1 MGDLFLAFRRKRV
14 GEGQSG
20 FLYHFS
26 PLAISQVTLIQN
38 NQ

>member
-1 MGDLFLAFRRKRV
+1 MGDLFLAFRGKGA
-14 GEGQSG
+14 GEGQSD